1 MSDDQV
7 INRLSRFTPSPGLD
21 REALLFEAG
30 RASARPSGRWIALAG
45 TLAAS
50 QLLILGFFLWP
61 QPVPPGSGPGPVPPF
76 VVEAVAAAPL
86 PPSPSQLWNLRE
98 QALESDGNLPPS
110 PPVDRPVAAAPP
122 LRVWDVN
129 SILN

>member
-7 INRLSRFTPSPGLD
+7 ISRLSRFTPSPGLD

-30 RASARPSGRWIALAG
+30 RASARPGGRWIALAG

-50 QLLILGFFLWP
+50 QLFILGFLLWP
-61 QPVPPGSGPGPVPPF
+61 RALPPGSGPGPVLPSP
-76 VVEAVAAAPL
+76 VAVETAPL

-110 PPVDRPVAAAPP
+110 PPVDQPVAAEPP
-122 LRVWDVN
+122 LRVFDVN
-129 SILN
+129 SILD